1 MTQRDCG
8 KSDKNEIFEAMY
20 QWSGWLKTEK
30 TTIEKSKTWQL
41 TATISINNKNEE
53 YLCSV
58 EAEIGSSAPMAQITD
73 KG

>member
-1 MTQRDCG
+1 MTQRDCD
-8 KSDKNEIFEAMY
+8 KSDKNEIFEAMH

-30 TTIEKSKTWQL
+30 TTIEKSKTWQF

-58 EAEIGSSAPMAQITD
+58 EAEIGSSAPHD
-73 KG
+73 PDNR